1 MSSNTATADL
11 AHWTAVLA
19 ETHGITARLEPL
31 DGEYDLNFRV
41 LCDGRP
47 SHVLKVMRP
56 GCDLGLVEMQCAALA
71 HLAHTAPAVP
81 LPRVVPALDGA
92 SVVTRDGPGGQPR
105 LLWLITSL
113 DGVAYGNFR
122 PHGPARRGQ
131 CVTCSIS
138 FRTRCALR

>member
-41 LCDGRP
+41 LTGGAP
-47 SHVLKVMRP
+47 THVLKVMRR

-71 HLAHTAPAVP
+71 HLARTIGKCAIV
-81 LPRVVPALDGA
+81 
-92 SVVTRDGPGGQPR
+92 
-105 LLWLITSL
+105 
-113 DGVAYGNFR
+113 FR
-122 PHGPARRGQ
+122 IPQ
-131 CVTCSIS
+131 
-138 FRTRCALR
+138 L